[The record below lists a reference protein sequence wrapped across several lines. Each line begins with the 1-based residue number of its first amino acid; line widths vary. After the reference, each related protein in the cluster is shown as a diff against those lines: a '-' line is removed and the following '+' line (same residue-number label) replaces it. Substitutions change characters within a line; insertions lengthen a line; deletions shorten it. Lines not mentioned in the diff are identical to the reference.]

1 MSDQPKK
8 KMGRPKKY
16 SDRDGAPA
24 LNIRM
29 DPFLYEIVRCRPE
42 GARAYIERLVSEDV
56 AKCGE
61 PLIQAEPASNGSNG
75 ESRS

>member
-1 MSDQPKK
+1 MSDHPKK

-29 DPFLYEIVRCRPE
+29 DPILYQRVRNRPE
-42 GARAYIERLVSEDV
+42 GARAYIERLVSEDA

-61 PLIQAEPASNGSNG
+61 PLEDRAH
-75 ESRS
+75 

>member
-1 MSDQPKK
+1 MSDQLKK

-29 DPFLYEIVRCRPE
+29 DPVLYQVVRTRPE

-56 AKCGE
+56 AKRGE
-61 PLIQAEPASNGSNG
+61 QLEDSAD
-75 ESRS
+75 